1 MSSLPFE
8 PAPREDL
15 LAWLRFSLVEGIRS
29 PAQRKLLAA
38 FRSPQAALEAPVDA
52 LAPVVG
58 PAHAQWFAAGA
69 PEARIEAALRW
80 LDQPG
85 HHLVALGQPHYPQA
99 LLTTPDPPTVLYVRG
114 RLAALNTPALA
125 IVGSRNASTVGE
137 RDAHAFAAALSG
149 AGLAIVSGLA
159 AGIDA
164 AAHRGA
170 LAAGGLTVA
179 VMGTGPD
186 RVYPDVHAPLA
197 DEITAQGAVI
207 TEFPLGMGPVAR
219 NFPMRNRIISGLSRG
234 VLVVEA
240 ALLSGSLITAREGA
254 DQGREVF
261 ALPGSIHSPR
271 SKGCHALIRAGAK
284 LVECADDILEE
295 LDLPRMNAA
304 EPSRTVARR
313 DPLLGE
319 LGFAPTSIDQLAQR
333 TGVAASDI
341 ASRLTQLE
349 LSGRVTRLP
358 GGLFQQVA
366 R

>member
-1 MSSLPFE
+1 MSSLPFD

-29 PAQRKLLAA
+29 PVQRKLLEA
-38 FRSPQAALEAPVDA
+38 FRSPQAALSAPVEA

-58 PAHAQWFAAGA
+58 PAHARWFAAGA
-69 PEARIEAALRW
+69 PEVRIEAASRW
-80 LDQPG
+80 LAQPD
-85 HHLVALGQPHYPQA
+85 HHLVALGEPHYPQA
-99 LLTTPDPPTVLYVRG
+99 LLATPDPPTVLYVRG
-114 RLAALNTPALA
+114 RLEALNTPALA
-125 IVGSRNASTVGE
+125 IVGSRNASAVGE
-137 RDAHAFAAALSG
+137 RDAHAFAGALSG
-149 AGLAIVSGLA
+149 AGLTIVSGLA

-170 LAAGGLTVA
+170 LEAGGLTVA

-186 RVYPDVHAPLA
+186 RVYPEAHAQLA
-197 DEITAQGAVI
+197 DEIAAQGAII
-207 TEFPLGMGPVAR
+207 TEFPVGMGPRSR

-240 ALLSGSLITAREGA
+240 ALLSGSLITAKEGA

-284 LVECADDILEE
+284 LVECANDILEE
-295 LDLPRMNAA
+295 LDLPRTDVTMS
-304 EPSRTVARR
+304 PRPRTHR

-319 LGFAPTSIDQLAQR
+319 LGFTPASIDQLAQR
-333 TGVAASDI
+333 TGVAASAI

-349 LSGRVTRLP
+349 LSGRVMRLP
-358 GGLFQQVA
+358 GGLFQQVT